1 MMDTQ
6 EIFERLLATM
16 KTNQEDLLARWE
28 AKMDTT
34 LTTIKEE
41 MQAGMHYIRSE
52 LENTNQRT
60 QNLCKELTE
69 ANTEKT
75 EPHPGI
81 MQSTEDHQEIPKGE
95 AAVMPVGEPRKQRK
109 VRNLAADRRQKR
121 KERKAENVDP
131 GETRLPP
138 AGRCPA
144 VQKWHGVKEISSGEL
159 RHK

>member
-6 EIFERLLATM
+6 QMFERLLATM

-41 MQAGMHYIRSE
+41 MQARIHSIRSE
-52 LENTNQRT
+52 LENTNQRM
-60 QNLCKELTE
+60 QNLRKKLTE

-81 MQSTEDHQEIPKGE
+81 MQSTEEH
-95 AAVMPVGEPRKQRK
+95 
-109 VRNLAADRRQKR
+109 
-121 KERKAENVDP
+121 
-131 GETRLPP
+131 
-138 AGRCPA
+138 
-144 VQKWHGVKEISSGEL
+144 
-159 RHK
+159 